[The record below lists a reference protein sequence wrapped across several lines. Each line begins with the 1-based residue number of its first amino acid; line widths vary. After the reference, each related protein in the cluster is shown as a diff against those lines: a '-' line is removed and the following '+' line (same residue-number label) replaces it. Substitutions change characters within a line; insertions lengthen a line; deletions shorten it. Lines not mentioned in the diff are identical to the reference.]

1 MQITFTPTIFQ
12 KNRQNN
18 CPKNAT
24 YPNLSPLKYD
34 MVSFSAMKKKEFEG
48 IDFAVVEKFKAPI
61 CNFNS
66 NKDFQKWARE
76 KALGIANKNYDG
88 RSEEIKIQR
97 KHMLK
102 EWSDYVLN
110 QNDAYTA
117 STALLILNAI
127 TKDLKP
133 DNDKIPPALNKG
145 VLADCI
151 NEIDENTRKDSKYQF
166 DLNKMYNNKLRAFYL
181 DDNRCAATGEYETK
195 WVIIPS
201 RTHDPENFDANVDKL
216 KTLSYKTWCTKSFN
230 ARPYLSKGDFHVYL
244 ENGEPKIG
252 VRFHKDKIKEI
263 QGERN
268 NGMIPINYLDEIE
281 NHIKNNNLPLENLA
295 NKQLNK
301 AHKIKPIITKI
312 KADLNEAIGNND
324 TKAIFKYFKI
334 KVTEDKDGYLT
345 ISHYKQPSR
354 DYSFYEL
361 GINEK
366 KLFEKVRTISGHA
379 DFENSQIIDLGNL
392 ETIGGFASF
401 KNSQIKDL
409 GNLKSIGLY
418 ANFKNSQ
425 VTDLKN
431 LRSIGGDAFF
441 YNSKVEDL
449 GKLEFIG
456 GDAFFENSK
465 VRDLGKLKHIS
476 GNAIIFDSP
485 LKITDFAKI
494 KIGGSIS
501 STQI

>member
-18 CPKNAT
+18 CPKNAA

-151 NEIDENTRKDSKYQF
+151 NEIDENTRIVPPS
-166 DLNKMYNNKLRAFYL
+166 LTALRANSSAL
-181 DDNRCAATGEYETK
+181 SEPE
-195 WVIIPS
+195 VI
-201 RTHDPENFDANVDKL
+201 K
-216 KTLSYKTWCTKSFN
+216 
-230 ARPYLSKGDFHVYL
+230 
-244 ENGEPKIG
+244 
-252 VRFHKDKIKEI
+252 
-263 QGERN
+263 
-268 NGMIPINYLDEIE
+268 
-281 NHIKNNNLPLENLA
+281 
-295 NKQLNK
+295 
-301 AHKIKPIITKI
+301 
-312 KADLNEAIGNND
+312 
-324 TKAIFKYFKI
+324 
-334 KVTEDKDGYLT
+334 T
-345 ISHYKQPSR
+345 ISAPSP
-354 DYSFYEL
+354 S
-361 GINEK
+361 
-366 KLFEKVRTISGHA
+366 VISLI
-379 DFENSQIIDLGNL
+379 FSEVVSL
-392 ETIGGFASF
+392 SS
-401 KNSQIKDL
+401 K
-409 GNLKSIGLY
+409 
-418 ANFKNSQ
+418 
-425 VTDLKN
+425 
-431 LRSIGGDAFF
+431 
-441 YNSKVEDL
+441 SKVV
-449 GKLEFIG
+449 
-456 GDAFFENSK
+456 SK
-465 VRDLGKLKHIS
+465 FK
-476 GNAIIFDSP
+476 
-485 LKITDFAKI
+485 FAPI
-494 KIGGSIS
+494 
-501 STQI
+501 